1 MSERQASER
10 LGDIEQRVGEAIDD
24 LASRDAV
31 ARAFRVDHTLWQDDP
46 TEVADRLGW
55 LQSPAEMAEV
65 VPELDAFAAKCHA
78 DGLRHAVLMG
88 MGGSSLF
95 PEVMARTFPVADD
108 RLQLHVLDTTDPAA
122 VRRVATTC
130 PPDETLFVAASKSGT
145 TIETTSHLAFFW
157 ERIGRPEHFA
167 VITDP
172 GSRLGDLGRQRGF
185 RAVFE
190 NRPDIGG
197 RYSALSYF
205 GLVPAALMGV
215 DVTGMLRSAESM
227 LAACGAHVAVRDNP
241 AARLG
246 AVMGAGVKAGRDK
259 LTLVLP
265 ESVATFGLWLEQ
277 LIAESTGKHGTG
289 VVPIAGEPLGPPD
302 VYGDDPVFVAFA
314 GDPRLDL
321 LAAAGHAVVVLD
333 SPAGA
338 ADGDPLALGGEVVRW
353 ELATAMCGAV
363 LGINPFDQPNVAE
376 AKSATNTVLD
386 KGLPTI
392 ATTPV
397 AALLEQVEPGDYVAI
412 QAYVDPYD
420 PVVEQLERARMVLRD
435 RLRVATTFGLGPRF
449 LHSTGQLHKGGPA
462 TGVFVQIVGRDE
474 SELPIPG
481 APYGFS
487 TLKRAQAAGDLET
500 LQKHGLRAG
509 RVDVDD
515 LLKEVSR

>member
-1 MSERQASER
+1 MTQRER
-10 LGDIEQRVGEAIDD
+10 LGDLEPATVAAVDD
-24 LASRDAV
+24 LVARDAV
-31 ARAFRVDHTLWQDDP
+31 RRTFEIDHTLWQDDP

-65 VPELDAFAAKCHA
+65 VPELDVFTAKCFD

-95 PEVMARTFPVADD
+95 PEVMARTFPVAA
-108 RLQLHVLDTTDPAA
+108 RHLELHVLDTTDPAA

-145 TIETTSHLAFFW
+145 TVETTSHLAFFW
-157 ERIGRPEHFA
+157 ERVGRPEHFA

-172 GSRLGDLGRQRGF
+172 GSQLADLGRQRGF

-205 GLVPAALMGV
+205 GLVPAALVGV
-215 DVTGMLRSAESM
+215 DVTRL
-227 LAACGAHVAVRDNP
+227 LAAAVDMLSQCGPGADPSGNPAVRL
-241 AARLG
+241 A
-246 AVMGAGVKAGRDK
+246 AVMGAGAKHGRDK

-265 ESVATFGLWLEQ
+265 PEVETFGLWLEQ

-289 VVPIAGEPLGPPD
+289 VVPIAGEPIGPPD
-302 VYGDDPVFVAFA
+302 VYGHDRVFVAFE
-314 GDPRLDL
+314 DDLRLDL
-321 LAAAGHAVVVLD
+321 LASQGHPVVVLD
-333 SPAGA
+333 VSP
-338 ADGDPLALGGEVVRW
+338 DDPLQLGAEVVRW
-353 ELATAMCGAV
+353 ELATALCGAV

-376 AKSATNTVLD
+376 AKAATNRVLD
-386 KGLPTI
+386 AGLPAI
-392 ATTPV
+392 GPV
-397 AALLEQVEPGDYVAI
+397 PASTLLDRVQPGDYLAI
-412 QAYVDPYD
+412 QAYVDPGD
-420 PVVEQLERARMVLRD
+420 PVVAALQEARVALRD
-435 RLRVATTFGLGPRF
+435 RYDVATTFGLGPRF

-462 TGVFVQIVGRDE
+462 SGVFLQIVGRDE

-481 APYGFS
+481 AAYGFS

-500 LQKHGLRAG
+500 LQSRGLRAG
-509 RVDVDD
+509 RVDADE
-515 LLKEVSR
+515 LLKEAAR

>member
-1 MSERQASER
+1 MNER
-10 LGDIEQRVGEAIDD
+10 LGDIEQRVGESIDA
-24 LASRDAV
+24 LTARDAV
-31 ARAFRVDHTLWQDDP
+31 ARAFRVDHTVWQDDP

-55 LQSPAEMAEV
+55 LHSPAEMAEV
-65 VPELDAFAAKCHA
+65 VPELDAFAAKCHT

-95 PEVMARTFPVADD
+95 PEVMAQTFPVADE

-172 GSRLGDLGRQRGF
+172 GSQLGDLGRQRGF

-205 GLVPAALMGV
+205 GLVPAALMGA
-215 DVTGMLRSAESM
+215 DVAGLLRSAESM
-227 LAACGAHVAVRDNP
+227 LHACGAHVAVRDNA

-265 ESVATFGLWLEQ
+265 EAVETFGLWLEQ

-302 VYGDDPVFVAFA
+302 VYGEDRVFVAFA

-321 LAAAGHAVVVLD
+321 LAAAGHPVVVLD

-338 ADGDPLALGGEVVRW
+338 GDALALGGEVVRW

-376 AKSATNTVLD
+376 AKAATNAVLD
-386 KGLPTI
+386 KGLPTT
-392 ATTPV
+392 ATTPA
-397 AALLEQVEPGDYVAI
+397 AALLEQVKPGDYIAI
-412 QAYVDPYD
+412 QAYVDPSD
-420 PVVEQLERARMVLRD
+420 PVVAELERARLALRD

-462 TGVFVQIVGRDE
+462 TGVFLQLVGRDE